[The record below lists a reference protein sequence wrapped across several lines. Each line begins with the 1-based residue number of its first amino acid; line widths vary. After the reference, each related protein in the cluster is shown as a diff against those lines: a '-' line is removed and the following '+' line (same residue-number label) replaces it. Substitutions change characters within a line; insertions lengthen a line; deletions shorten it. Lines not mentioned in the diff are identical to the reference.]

1 MFMMSL
7 NVYFP
12 VDSDTSVDI
21 DTGRV
26 DIETGR
32 VDIDSG
38 RPDSGLRLR
47 R

>member
-1 MFMMSL
+1 MLKMSL
-7 NVYFP
+7 LINVYFP

-26 DIETGR
+26 DIDT
-32 VDIDSG
+32 G